1 MITEASSNSPRPWF
15 REPWVWLIIA
25 LPASAVLG
33 GIITIWIAVESDDG
47 LVQDD
52 YYKYGMEI
60 NKTLDRDKAAVQY
73 ELVANII
80 MSEAQNNIQIRLDAN
95 DRFVSPASI
104 KLSFLHP
111 TIKGQD
117 QILVF
122 QTDSQGVY
130 AGALP
135 SLMKGNW
142 YLQIEADDWR
152 LLENIIIE

>member
-1 MITEASSNSPRPWF
+1 MITKSSSNSARPWF

-33 GIITIWIAVESDDG
+33 GIITIWIAVVTDDG

-60 NKTLDRDKAAVQY
+60 NKTLARDKAAVQY
-73 ELVANII
+73 ELMANII
-80 MSEAQNNIQIRLDAN
+80 ISEAQNNIQIKLDAN
-95 DRFVSPASI
+95 DKFVSPSSI

-117 QILVF
+117 QIMVF
-122 QTDSQGVY
+122 HTDSDGVY

-135 SLMKGNW
+135 SLISGDW

-152 LLENIIIE
+152 LLEEIFIE

>member
-1 MITEASSNSPRPWF
+1 MISQVSTNSPRPWF

-25 LPASAVLG
+25 LPASAVFG

-47 LVQDD
+47 LVQDN

-60 NKTLDRDKAAVQY
+60 NKALGRDKAALRY
-73 ELVANII
+73 NLAADLKI
-80 MSEAQNNIQIRLDAN
+80 SEAQNNIKISLDAN
-95 DRFVSPASI
+95 DQFVSPASI

-122 QTDSQGVY
+122 QTDSNGVY

-135 SLMKGNW
+135 SLISGRW
-142 YLQIEADDWR
+142 YLQIEAADWR
-152 LLENIIIE
+152 LLEDIYIE

>member
-1 MITEASSNSPRPWF
+1 MITEASSNSIRPWF

-33 GIITIWIAVESDDG
+33 GIVTIWIAVESDDG

-73 ELVANII
+73 DLVANLEI
-80 MSEAQNNIQIRLDAN
+80 SEEQKTIQIRLDGN
-95 DRFVSPASI
+95 DKFVSPASI

-117 QILVF
+117 QVLVF
-122 QTDSQGVY
+122 QSTGRDIYTGL
-130 AGALP
+130 LP
-135 SLMKGNW
+135 SLIQGNW

-152 LLENIIIE
+152 LLEDIFIE